1 MKAFASLL
9 LFAVSALPHA
19 AHAATEVRVLETWP
33 AGDSVTLARNQNFYL
48 RIAYSTDEPV
58 HIWARPYYRG
68 EEANAGSNPSP
79 IYSGSGEAL
88 GWFFFMED
96 GERVDEIRITAGD
109 GSTSGTQLVATYAV
123 DVRAGDRPS
132 ADAAEPAWV
141 TELRN
146 ENERL
151 QREAYEKQM
160 SEPASAG
167 DALLAG
173 GFMLAVLAIG
183 LGGIAA
189 PLWALWRWQGLWR
202 AAAAVPALIIG
213 YVVLRIVIDT
223 TRDPTSHNLWPF
235 ELLQAGA
242 ISLVLIGL
250 LLAARWLSGTRV
262 R

>member
-1 MKAFASLL
+1 
-9 LFAVSALPHA
+9 
-19 AHAATEVRVLETWP
+19 
-33 AGDSVTLARNQNFYL
+33 
-48 RIAYSTDEPV
+48 
-58 HIWARPYYRG
+58 
-68 EEANAGSNPSP
+68 
-79 IYSGSGEAL
+79 
-88 GWFFFMED
+88 MED

-132 ADAAEPAWV
+132 ADTAEPGWV

-189 PLWALWRWQGLWR
+189 PVWALRRWQGLWR

-213 YVVLRIVIDT
+213 YVVLRIVLDT
-223 TRDPTSHNLWPF
+223 ARDPTSHNLWPF

-242 ISLVLIGL
+242 LSLVLIGL